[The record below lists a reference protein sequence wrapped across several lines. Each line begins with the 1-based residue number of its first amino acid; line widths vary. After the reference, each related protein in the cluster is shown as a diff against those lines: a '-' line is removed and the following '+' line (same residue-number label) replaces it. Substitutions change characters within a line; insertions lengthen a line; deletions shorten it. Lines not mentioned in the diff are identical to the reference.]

1 MDDIRLTEVAEEEG
15 FDVTNQMEITKY
27 LKLRVSE
34 LINKAND
41 MWDQRN
47 AQAVEEGDAE
57 LPRLLPLVRLKVDTT
72 GVPTM
77 SNPIRFGQDFVGK
90 IANPRDVLV
99 FHRAKKSATRRVV
112 ADEPELAG
120 LDGDEEGDGTDKLAA
135 GRVRV
140 HALVQEYLRA
150 QEMQL
155 LGEAGM
161 SDAIQV
167 FVEKDDIHAI
177 SKHVD
182 STVRAAIKGVQAS
195 GEVLEENL
203 DDAIQRV
210 REERERQYTEQRTG
224 KTGGAKGKAKG
235 RAEADDDDAG
245 SVDSMAMD
253 IDEPGSDFGLDIGPP
268 SAKKAGKSRGK
279 RATTSTATGKKASSS
294 GRKRMAESD
303 DEDDEEI
310 DEVPKSTTR
319 TGRAAAP
326 SNQKTGK
333 RASAANKSPAKAKQ
347 TTLSFAPSGAT
358 SGRTST
364 RAAAGRARGKMAVI
378 ADVDSD

>member
-1 MDDIRLTEVAEEEG
+1 
-15 FDVTNQMEITKY
+15 
-27 LKLRVSE
+27 
-34 LINKAND
+34 
-41 MWDQRN
+41 
-47 AQAVEEGDAE
+47 
-57 LPRLLPLVRLKVDTT
+57 
-72 GVPTM
+72 
-77 SNPIRFGQDFVGK
+77 
-90 IANPRDVLV
+90 
-99 FHRAKKSATRRVV
+99 
-112 ADEPELAG
+112 
-120 LDGDEEGDGTDKLAA
+120 
-135 GRVRV
+135 
-140 HALVQEYLRA
+140 
-150 QEMQL
+150 
-155 LGEAGM
+155 
-161 SDAIQV
+161 
-167 FVEKDDIHAI
+167 
-177 SKHVD
+177 VD
-182 STVRAAIKGVQAS
+182 STDRAAIKGVQAS